1 MTFKGQF
8 EAIIFDMDGLLV
20 DSETVWEE
28 AENAALVAH
37 GVTPDP
43 AVRSQLVGLRN
54 DVFLARM
61 IEIYRMDVS
70 IQVLHDDVI
79 GRMLQL
85 IPRIVKP
92 QPGAREILRYVAE
105 NGIRTAIASNSPTV
119 IVEATVKS
127 QGWESIFTTRCSA
140 DLVQH
145 GKPAPDIYLK
155 VADLLGVSP
164 AACLALEDSA
174 NGARAAVAAGMT
186 TFAVPDFSHT
196 QLEAFE
202 GVTPHVYESLHSVL
216 AFLRGEL
223 MT

>member
-79 GRMLQL
+79 GRML
-85 IPRIVKP
+85 
-92 QPGAREILRYVAE
+92 
-105 NGIRTAIASNSPTV
+105 
-119 IVEATVKS
+119 
-127 QGWESIFTTRCSA
+127 
-140 DLVQH
+140 
-145 GKPAPDIYLK
+145 
-155 VADLLGVSP
+155 
-164 AACLALEDSA
+164 
-174 NGARAAVAAGMT
+174 
-186 TFAVPDFSHT
+186 
-196 QLEAFE
+196 
-202 GVTPHVYESLHSVL
+202 
-216 AFLRGEL
+216 
-223 MT
+223 